1 MSDMVVVRIQ
11 ESRIAGRSMRM
22 NIVNNEVPTSVGS
35 CRISEYAPSLY
46 VGRTLPT
53 E

>member
-35 CRISEYAPSLY
+35 CRISRIHSIVIRGKDLTY
-46 VGRTLPT
+46 
-53 E
+53 